1 MEIRRIDS
9 SYKDKI
15 VEIFLMSFEYFE
27 PEESEFFF
35 SDPSLWENVWGAF
48 EDEKLVAAY
57 ISYKYLAKIRTKPFE
72 CRYVEAVATLPEY
85 RATRG

>member
-35 SDPSLWENVWGAF
+35 SDPSLE
-48 EDEKLVAAY
+48 
-57 ISYKYLAKIRTKPFE
+57 IRLGSI
-72 CRYVEAVATLPEY
+72 R
-85 RATRG
+85 